1 MISSIKGKVIYKT
14 DKFIVV
20 DVSGIGYKIFVTTDS
35 IVSNKEGME
44 VSFWTYM
51 AVREN
56 SIDLY
61 GFSSIEEMS
70 FFELLL
76 NVSGVGPKSALSI
89 INIAPTQILKG
100 AIATGDTSY
109 LNKVSGI
116 GKKTAERIVID
127 LRDKLK
133 NYENSETNTSIKED
147 NDVML
152 ALKSLGYSQ
161 NESREAL
168 KKISSSTEG
177 TNNRVREA
185 LRILSNRD

>member
-1 MISSIKGKVIYKT
+1 MIASIKGKITHKT
-14 DKFIVV
+14 EKFIIVE
-20 DVSGIGYKIFVTTDS
+20 VSGVGYKIFVTTDS
-35 IVSNKEGME
+35 IVSSKENQE

-61 GFSSIEEMS
+61 GFSSIEELS

-89 INIAPTQILKG
+89 INIAPISILKG

-116 GKKTAERIVID
+116 GKKTAERIIIE

-133 NYENSETNTSIKED
+133 DYNNNEAHTSIRED
-147 NDVML
+147 NDVIL

-168 KKISSSTEG
+168 KKIPNEIVG
-177 TNNRVREA
+177 TNNRIKEA
-185 LRILSNRD
+185 IKILSNI